1 MNDVD
6 ALTLLGS
13 LANPAR
19 LAAIRALV
27 RAGPEGLPAGAI
39 AKTISASPSQASFHL
54 ANLSDAGLV
63 TSERRAREI
72 RYRIA
77 FDRIGALLD
86 YLFHDCCAGDP
97 ALSKCCTVPLRRQ
110 VER

>member
-1 MNDVD
+1 MKEPD

-19 LAAIRALV
+19 LSAIRALV
-27 RAGPEGLPAGAI
+27 RAGPEGLPAGTV
-39 AKTISASPSQASFHL
+39 AKAMSASPSQASFHL
-54 ANLSDAGLV
+54 ANLANAGLV
-63 TSERRAREI
+63 TSERHAREI

-77 FDRIGALLD
+77 YERIGALID

-97 ALSKCCTVPLRRQ
+97 ALSACCTLPLKRKR
-110 VER
+110 